1 MHVFDFDCA
10 FILLR
15 SWFDSKFILCVS
27 IDFSSFFV
35 AHFDDC
41 KFEILIFYLFLP
53 FLIIRLFKKIVHFYN
68 FF

>member
-41 KFEILIFYLFLP
+41 KFEILIFYLFYIL
-53 FLIIRLFKKIVHFYN
+53 
-68 FF
+68 